1 MDFPNVTV
9 PHAHV
14 LPTVPTP
21 AVITLEV
28 PKPEVS
34 GGMAGKARVMLDSV
48 SQNIT
53 SWKEK
58 ILAALPKNFT
68 VWLIAITC
76 LIVLVAVSRI
86 LTLQK
91 SVTELQSRPVV
102 DENMIRVAVRKHLEE
117 TVKAMEQHNKAQAM
131 ARQAEEAAKI
141 AELQRQALA
150 EQQRIALEQHQAAE
164 QQRIALEQAA
174 EQQRLV
180 QEEEKKRQAES
191 QFAEEAKQRA
201 AELDKERKFEAAKKA
216 AEEVGKPAVEETLD
230 LEEEDEKPPTV
241 EKKKSS
247 KQTNIR
253 REVI

>member
-9 PHAHV
+9 PHVHV

-164 QQRIALEQAA
+164 K
-174 EQQRLV
+174 QRLV

-191 QFAEEAKQRA
+191 QLAEEAKQRA
-201 AELDKERKFEAAKKA
+201 AELDKERNFEAAKKA

-247 KQTNIR
+247 KQPK
-253 REVI
+253 

>member
-34 GGMAGKARVMLDSV
+34 GGIAGKARVMLDSV

-164 QQRIALEQAA
+164 K
-174 EQQRLV
+174 QRLV
-180 QEEEKKRQAES
+180 QEEEKKRQAET

-201 AELDKERKFEAAKKA
+201 AELDKERNFEAAKKA

-247 KQTNIR
+247 KQTK
-253 REVI
+253 

>member
-9 PHAHV
+9 PNV
-14 LPTVPTP
+14 LPSMAAP
-21 AVITLEV
+21 AVVTLEV
-28 PKPEVS
+28 PKPEAS
-34 GGMAGKARVMLDSV
+34 AGIAGKARFMLDAV
-48 SQNIT
+48 SQNVS

-68 VWLIAITC
+68 VWLIAVTC

-117 TVKAMEQHNKAQAM
+117 TVKAMEQHNKSQAM
-131 ARQAEEAAKI
+131 AKQAEDAAKI
-141 AELQRQALA
+141 AEMQRQALA

-164 QQRIALEQAA
+164 QH
-174 EQQRLV
+174 RLV
-180 QEEEKKRQAES
+180 QEAEKKRQAES
-191 QFAEEAKQRA
+191 QFEEEAKLKA
-201 AELDKERKFEAAKKA
+201 AELDKQRGFDEVSVAAKGETEEKA
-216 AEEVGKPAVEETLD
+216 GKLANEEALD
-230 LEEEDEKPPTV
+230 LEERDEYEKPPTV

-247 KQTNIR
+247 KQPKI
-253 REVI
+253 

>member
-150 EQQRIALEQHQAAE
+150 EQQRIALEQ
-164 QQRIALEQAA
+164 AA

>member
-9 PHAHV
+9 SHAPLHN
-14 LPTVPTP
+14 LPTVSSP

-34 GGMAGKARVMLDSV
+34 GGIAGKARVMLDTV

-53 SWKEK
+53 SWKDK
-58 ILAALPKNFT
+58 ILSALPKNFT

-131 ARQAEEAAKI
+131 ARQAEEAAKM

-150 EQQRIALEQHQAAE
+150 EQQRLALEQHQAAE
-164 QQRIALEQAA
+164 QQRLA
-174 EQQRLV
+174 
-180 QEEEKKRQAES
+180 QEAEKKRLAES
-191 QFAEEAKQRA
+191 QLAEEAKQKA
-201 AELDKERKFEAAKKA
+201 AELDKQRSFEAANRA
-216 AEEVGKPAVEETLD
+216 AEEVAGRKLAVEETLD
-230 LEEEDEKPPTV
+230 VEEEDEKPLFV

-247 KQTNIR
+247 KQTK
-253 REVI
+253 

>member
-9 PHAHV
+9 PHAPTHV
-14 LPTVPTP
+14 LPTMPTP

-34 GGMAGKARVMLDSV
+34 GGIAGKARVMLDSV

-164 QQRIALEQAA
+164 K
-174 EQQRLV
+174 QRLV

-191 QFAEEAKQRA
+191 QLAEEAKQRA
-201 AELDKERKFEAAKKA
+201 AELDKERNFEAAKKA

-247 KQTNIR
+247 KQTK
-253 REVI
+253 VI